1 VPERREWRIL
11 CRGLIVVDLGL
22 YGAALLLAA
31 RLSEHLWS
39 ADHRSSEDVR
49 FALLLL
55 PAVPLIFGG
64 QGLYRPENLLAGT
77 REYAAVL
84 RACTYTLVAA
94 IIGGFALRTPV
105 SREWLVVSWM
115 LSTALIGLVRFAV
128 RRIVYR
134 LRRRGLFVRRVLLL
148 GADAQAMVMAARLM
162 RAATGVQVVG
172 VLDDYLPVGAEL
184 AGGFRVLGTS
194 ARLEQIAERTG
205 ADEVVVV
212 PQALPWE
219 SLQCLMAAG
228 AAPGGLRMHLLA
240 GFYDLLATGVQ
251 LSQANGVPML
261 TIRKVVLTPGE
272 AAVKRAVDLLVASG
286 LLVLLSPAVT
296 LAVASL
302 AIRGGATIERSRV
315 CGRDGRDFDL
325 LTLAS
330 GVMTRSTLVRKL
342 PSLVNVLRGQLSI
355 VGPHPTPAGAAVRSS
370 TGQLTTLRPGLTGLW
385 RRSEDPAEQLLLDLY
400 YVRGYSLWF
409 DLQILFD
416 RVRVRF
422 RPVDGPERSR
432 TLSGE
437 PVRLVP
443 ARTRVEPVEQPATVS
458 VSGDQGVM

>member
-1 VPERREWRIL
+1 MPERPEWRVL
-11 CRGLIVVDLGL
+11 CRGLVVVDLGL
-22 YGAALLLAA
+22 YAAALILAALL
-31 RLSEHLWS
+31 SDHLWS

-55 PAVPLIFGG
+55 PAVPLIFGS

-94 IIGGFALRTPV
+94 IIGGFALRTQV

-115 LSTALIGLVRFAV
+115 LSTALIGLARFAV

-272 AAVKRAVDLLVASG
+272 AAVKRAVDLLAASG
-286 LLVLLSPAVT
+286 LLLLLSPAVT
-296 LAVASL
+296 LALASL
-302 AIRGGATIERSRV
+302 AIRGGAIIERTRV

-325 LTLAS
+325 LTLPS
-330 GVMTRSTLVRKL
+330 GVMTRSMLVRKL

-355 VGPHPTPAGAAVRSS
+355 VGPHPTPSGSVRSS
-370 TGQLTTLRPGLTGLW
+370 AGQLMTLRPGLTGLW
-385 RRSEDPAEQLLLDLY
+385 RRSDDPAEQLLLDLF

-416 RVRVRF
+416 RVRARF
-422 RPVDGPERSR
+422 RPVDVLERSR

-443 ARTRVEPVEQPATVS
+443 SRARVEAVEQQAAVS

>member
-1 VPERREWRIL
+1 MIGTP
-11 CRGLIVVDLGL
+11 
-22 YGAALLLAA
+22 AALP
-31 RLSEHLWS
+31 R
-39 ADHRSSEDVR
+39 
-49 FALLLL
+49 
-55 PAVPLIFGG
+55 
-64 QGLYRPENLLAGT
+64 
-77 REYAAVL
+77 
-84 RACTYTLVAA
+84 VAA
-94 IIGGFALRTPV
+94 QLGV
-105 SREWLVVSWM
+105 S
-115 LSTALIGLVRFAV
+115 
-128 RRIVYR
+128 
-134 LRRRGLFVRRVLLL
+134 
-148 GADAQAMVMAARLM
+148 
-162 RAATGVQVVG
+162 
-172 VLDDYLPVGAEL
+172 
-184 AGGFRVLGTS
+184 
-194 ARLEQIAERTG
+194 
-205 ADEVVVV
+205 EVILV